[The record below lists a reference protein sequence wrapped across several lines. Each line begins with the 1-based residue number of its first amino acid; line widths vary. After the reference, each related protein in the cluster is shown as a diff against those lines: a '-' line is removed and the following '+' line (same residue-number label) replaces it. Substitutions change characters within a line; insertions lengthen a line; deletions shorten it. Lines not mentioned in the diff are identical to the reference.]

1 MEVMVSLSFSSK
13 YCQLIHI
20 NRPHC
25 CKFLLNE
32 HQPPCLSFP
41 SSLIYFLLMPQSA
54 LPSQSSF
61 PCACDARIWLHRFHT
76 FSTVPVLADLPPPSL
91 PITQFGS
98 STSPGKLCECITP
111 TYRNHDRDSRH
122 GQDCLSLS
130 CRVPDATSTW
140 QGATLGGQWDIS
152 ICLVQCDCAV
162 QLMSCSTVGASLC
175 WVDAALSG
183 PSFTWSSLAKAAK
196 SKYLT

>member
-1 MEVMVSLSFSSK
+1 MVSLSFSSK

-61 PCACDARIWLHRFHT
+61 PCACDARIWLHHFHT
-76 FSTVPVLADLPPPSL
+76 FSTVPVLADLPPLSL

-98 STSPGKLCECITP
+98 STSPGKLFVSASHPHTETM
-111 TYRNHDRDSRH
+111 TE
-122 GQDCLSLS
+122 
-130 CRVPDATSTW
+130 
-140 QGATLGGQWDIS
+140 TLGM
-152 ICLVQCDCAV
+152 AR
-162 QLMSCSTVGASLC
+162 TVPELQGS
-175 WVDAALSG
+175 
-183 PSFTWSSLAKAAK
+183 
-196 SKYLT
+196 